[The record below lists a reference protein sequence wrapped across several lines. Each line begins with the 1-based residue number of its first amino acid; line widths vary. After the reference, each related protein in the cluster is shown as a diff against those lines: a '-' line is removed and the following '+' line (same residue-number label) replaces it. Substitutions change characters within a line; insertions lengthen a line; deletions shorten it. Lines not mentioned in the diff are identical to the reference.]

1 MVTFHSIVRDGH
13 VPLHI
18 QRWSHSTPQLET
30 VTFHFLL
37 RLFIVIGNNLFCSF
51 DRFKKSF
58 ISFVLKNIVHFLSI
72 SFVFS
77 LNNQSVRLFVQTND
91 SFFRK
96 NWSINKKLS
105 FLKSLFQKIVRSVKK
120 LTFFSKFFGKFVL
133 FSRKTIYFSK
143 FHRTI
148 LNLSLSMVLDS
159 NNYTYLANQSFSP
172 LLQ

>member
-18 QRWSHSTPQLET
+18 QRWSHSTPQLQT

-37 RLFIVIGNNLFCSF
+37 RVFIVIVNNLFCSF

-77 LNNQSVRLFVQTND
+77 LNNQSVRLFVQTNA

-120 LTFFSKFFGKFVL
+120 LTFFP
-133 FSRKTIYFSK
+133 
-143 FHRTI
+143 
-148 LNLSLSMVLDS
+148 NSLG
-159 NNYTYLANQSFSP
+159 NSFSSAEK
-172 LLQ
+172 LFIFSSSIERF